1 MWQLMLLKAVW
12 VLTHGTVAV
21 WQLMLLKAVWVL
33 THGTVVWQEDHGLKD
48 AHRHL
53 ALLEQSACLGNM
65 DATFTLATFL
75 NNGVG
80 TTIQERKVFSDLCM
94 IRVP

>member
-1 MWQLMLLKAVW
+1 M
-12 VLTHGTVAV
+12 LTHGTVA
-21 WQLMLLKAVWVL
+21 
-33 THGTVVWQEDHGLKD
+33 WQEDHGLKD
-48 AHRHL
+48 AHHHL

-80 TTIQERKVFSDLCM
+80 TTIQERKVVCELCV
-94 IRVP
+94 IQGVL